1 MDRPNEEMTLNEIMA
16 RWPETLEVLARH
28 GLDTCCGG
36 ALPMRE
42 AAPRHGVEP
51 AELLEEIERVIP
63 EVV

>member
-1 MDRPNEEMTLNEIMA
+1 MDRPNEDMTLNEIMA
-16 RWPETLEVLARH
+16 RWPETLEVLARY

-42 AAPRHGVEP
+42 AAGRHGVEP
-51 AELLEEIERVIP
+51 ADLVEELNQVIP